1 MPVSANRQTANPTES
16 ANLAQ
21 VSFETARARAL
32 TVVILCVT
40 MASCSAERDTPS
52 GYQGIIEHDDRH
64 LGFRVGG
71 QLREI
76 RFDRGD
82 LIEEG
87 ALIAVLDDTAELP
100 ILLAREAD
108 LARARA
114 TAALV
119 YAGPRVEEVRST
131 MAELDG
137 ARAVQREARA
147 NLDRNRNLPEQAA
160 TARSLISE
168 LEAAYAQSKAQ
179 VRMLQERLKQLR
191 KGARPEELAASD
203 AEVIAAE
210 AAVEA
215 EKERL
220 ALYALHASEGVTVL
234 DVPVRIGEV
243 VAAGAT
249 VMTVADTKHPY
260 VDVFVP
266 QQKLSG
272 LEVGLPARIR
282 VDAEDESFDGEIEH
296 IAPTTEFTPRFL
308 FSPTERSNL
317 VVRVR
322 VRINDLEERLH
333 AGVPAFATFGLKGE

>member
-1 MPVSANRQTANPTES
+1 MI
-16 ANLAQ
+16 
-21 VSFETARARAL
+21 
-32 TVVILCVT
+32 VVVAMT
-40 MASCSAERDTPS
+40 GCSAERNTPS
-52 GYQGIIEHDDRH
+52 GYQGVIEHDDRH

-76 RFDRGD
+76 RFERGD
-82 LIEEG
+82 FIDEG
-87 ALIAVLDDTAELP
+87 ALIAVLDVTAELP
-100 ILLAREAD
+100 VLLAREAD

-114 TAALV
+114 KAALV

-137 ARAVQREARA
+137 ARAVLRESRA

-160 TARSLISE
+160 TARSRISE

-191 KGARPEELAASD
+191 EGARPEELAASD
-203 AEVIAAE
+203 AEVSAAE
-210 AAVEA
+210 AAVDA

-220 ALYALHASEGVTVL
+220 ALYALHASERVTVL

-249 VMTVADTKHPY
+249 VVTVADTKHPY

-272 LEVGLPARIR
+272 LAVGLPARIR
-282 VDAEDESFDGEIEH
+282 VDAEGESFDGEIEH

-322 VRINDLEERLH
+322 VRISDPDERLH
-333 AGVPAFATFGLKGE
+333 AGVPAFATFASKGE

>member
-1 MPVSANRQTANPTES
+1 MR
-16 ANLAQ
+16 
-21 VSFETARARAL
+21 ARARAL
-32 TVVILCVT
+32 TVVIVVAA
-40 MASCSAERDTPS
+40 MAGCSSERNTPA
-52 GYQGIIEHDDRH
+52 GYQGIVEHDDRH

-114 TAALV
+114 KAALV

-137 ARAVQREARA
+137 ARAVLRESRA
-147 NLDRNRNLPEQAA
+147 NLNRNRNLPEQAA
-160 TARSLISE
+160 TAQSRISE
-168 LEAAYAQSKAQ
+168 LEAVYAQSKAQ
-179 VRMLQERLKQLR
+179 VRMLQQRLKQLR
-191 KGARPEELAASD
+191 QGARPEELAASD
-203 AEVIAAE
+203 AEVTAAE
-210 AAVEA
+210 AAVDA

-220 ALYALHASEGVTVL
+220 ALYALHASERVTVL

-249 VMTVADTKHPY
+249 VATVADIEHPY

-266 QQKLSG
+266 QQNLSG
-272 LEVGLPARIR
+272 LAVGLPARIR
-282 VDAEDESFDGEIEH
+282 VDAEGESFDGEIEH

-317 VVRVR
+317 VIRVR
-322 VRINDLEERLH
+322 VRISDPGERLH
-333 AGVPAFATFGLKGE
+333 AGVPAFATFELKGE

>member
-1 MPVSANRQTANPTES
+1 
-16 ANLAQ
+16 

>member
-1 MPVSANRQTANPTES
+1 MSFVSAR
-16 ANLAQ
+16 
-21 VSFETARARAL
+21 VRAL
-32 TVVILCVT
+32 MVMMVAAT
-40 MASCSAERDTPS
+40 MVSCSAERDTPS

-114 TAALV
+114 KAALV

-137 ARAVQREARA
+137 ARAVLREARA

-160 TARSLISE
+160 TARSRISE

-179 VRMLQERLKQLR
+179 VRMLQERLKQMR
-191 KGARPEELAASD
+191 VGARPEELAASD
-203 AEVIAAE
+203 AEVTAAE
-210 AAVEA
+210 AAVDA

-220 ALYALHASEGVTVL
+220 ALYALHASERVTVL

-249 VMTVADTKHPY
+249 VATVADTKHPY
-260 VDVFVP
+260 LDVFVP

-282 VDAEDESFDGEIEH
+282 VDAEGDSFDGEIEH

-322 VRINDLEERLH
+322 VRISDPEERLH
-333 AGVPAFATFGLKGE
+333 AGVPAFATFELKGE

>member
-1 MPVSANRQTANPTES
+1 MGTEHSAK
-16 ANLAQ
+16 LL
-21 VSFETARARAL
+21 VGVLFFL
-32 TVVILCVT
+32 
-40 MASCSAERDTPS
+40 MAAACRAERGTPS

-108 LARARA
+108 LARAKA
-114 TAALV
+114 NAALV
-119 YAGPRVEEVRST
+119 YAGPRVEEVRAT

-137 ARAVQREARA
+137 ARAALREARA
-147 NLDRNRNLPEQAA
+147 NLSRHRNLPAEAA
-160 TARSLISE
+160 TARSLVSE
-168 LEAAYAQSKAQ
+168 LDAAYAQSKAQ
-179 VRMLQERLKQLR
+179 VRMLQERLKQMR

-203 AEVIAAE
+203 AAVTAAE

-215 EKERL
+215 ERERL
-220 ALYALHASEGVTVL
+220 ALYSLRSSERVTVL
-234 DVPVRIGEV
+234 DVPVRLGEV

-249 VMTVADTKHPY
+249 VITVADTTHPY

-266 QQKLSG
+266 QQNLSG
-272 LEVGLPARIR
+272 LRVGIPAKVR
-282 VDAEDESFDGEIEH
+282 VDAESDAIEGEIEH

-308 FSPTERSNL
+308 FSTRERPNL

-322 VRINDLEERLH
+322 VRLTDPEERLH
-333 AGVPAFATFGLKGE
+333 AGVPAFAEFEPEGS

>member
-1 MPVSANRQTANPTES
+1 MSDA
-16 ANLAQ
+16 
-21 VSFETARARAL
+21 TARAWAQ
-32 TVVILCVT
+32 TVVLVVAI
-40 MASCSAERDTPS
+40 AGCSSERNTPS

-114 TAALV
+114 KAALV

-137 ARAVQREARA
+137 ARAVLRESRA

-160 TARSLISE
+160 TARSRISE

-191 KGARPEELAASD
+191 EGARPEELAASD
-203 AEVIAAE
+203 AEVTAAE
-210 AAVEA
+210 AAVDA

-220 ALYALHASEGVTVL
+220 ALYALHASERVTVL

-249 VMTVADTKHPY
+249 VVTVADTKHPY

-272 LEVGLPARIR
+272 LAVGLPARIH
-282 VDAEDESFDGEIEH
+282 VDTEGESFDGEIEH

-322 VRINDLEERLH
+322 VRINDPEERLH
-333 AGVPAFATFGLKGE
+333 AGVPAFATFESKGE

>member
-1 MPVSANRQTANPTES
+1 VPHRFGLAALVSIAL
-16 ANLAQ
+16 LACDRKP
-21 VSFETARARAL
+21 A
-32 TVVILCVT
+32 
-40 MASCSAERDTPS
+40 TPP
-52 GYQGIIEHDDRH
+52 GYQGIVEHDERH

-82 LIEEG
+82 VIEEG

-114 TAALV
+114 NAALV

-131 MAELDG
+131 MAELNG
-137 ARAVQREARA
+137 ARAALREARA
-147 NLDRNRNLPEQAA
+147 NLERHRNLPEEAA
-160 TARSLISE
+160 TARSLVAE
-168 LEAAYAQSKAQ
+168 LDAAYAQSKAQ

-191 KGARPEELAASD
+191 RGARPEELAASD
-203 AEVIAAE
+203 AAVLAAE

-220 ALYALHASEGVTVL
+220 ALYSLVASERVTVL
-234 DVPVRIGEV
+234 DVPVRVGEV

-249 VMTVADTKHPY
+249 VVTVADTTHPY

-266 QQKLSG
+266 QGALGG
-272 LEVGLPARIR
+272 LAVGVPARIR
-282 VDAEDESFDGEIEH
+282 VDSEPQPFDGAIEH
-296 IAPTTEFTPRFL
+296 VASTTEFTPRFL
-308 FSPTERSNL
+308 FSPQERPNL

-322 VRINDLEERLH
+322 VRVEDPHERLH
-333 AGVPAFATFGLKGE
+333 AGVPAFATFDIEGDTRG

>member
-1 MPVSANRQTANPTES
+1 MTRLRTVVSLAVIGCVVSAFGCTSGSEVP
-16 ANLAQ
+16 
-21 VSFETARARAL
+21 
-32 TVVILCVT
+32 
-40 MASCSAERDTPS
+40 P
-52 GYQGIIEHDDRH
+52 GYQGIVEHDERH

-82 LIEEG
+82 IIEEG
-87 ALIAVLDDTAELP
+87 ELIAVLDDTPELP
-100 ILLAREAD
+100 VLLAREAD

-114 TAALV
+114 NAALV

-131 MAELDG
+131 MAELNG
-137 ARAVQREARA
+137 ARAALREARA
-147 NLDRNRNLPEQAA
+147 NLERHRNLPETAA
-160 TARSLISE
+160 TARSLVSE
-168 LEAAYAQSKAQ
+168 LDAAYAQAKAQ

-203 AEVIAAE
+203 AAVLAAE
-210 AAVEA
+210 AAVDA

-220 ALYALHASEGVTVL
+220 ALYSLHASERVRVL

-249 VMTVADTKHPY
+249 VATVADTQHPY

-266 QQKLSG
+266 QQDLAGIS
-272 LEVGLPARIR
+272 VGVPAQVK
-282 VDAEDESFDGEIEH
+282 VDATRETFGGEVEH
-296 IAPTTEFTPRFL
+296 VAPTTEFTPRFL
-308 FSPTERSNL
+308 FSAQERPNL

-322 VRINDLEERLH
+322 VRIDDPDEALH
-333 AGVPAFATFGLKGE
+333 AGVPAFATFERKGASL

>member
-1 MPVSANRQTANPTES
+1 MATIV
-16 ANLAQ
+16 LA
-21 VSFETARARAL
+21 A
-32 TVVILCVT
+32 
-40 MASCSAERDTPS
+40 MAGCSAERDTPP

-71 QLREI
+71 RLREM

-114 TAALV
+114 KAALV

-137 ARAVQREARA
+137 ARAVLRESRA

-179 VRMLQERLKQLR
+179 VRMLQERLKQMR
-191 KGARPEELAASD
+191 VGARPEELAASD
-203 AEVIAAE
+203 AEVTAAE
-210 AAVEA
+210 AALDA

-220 ALYALHASEGVTVL
+220 ALYALHASERVTVL
-234 DVPVRIGEV
+234 DVPVRVGEV

-249 VMTVADTKHPY
+249 VVTVADTKHPY

-266 QQKLSG
+266 QEKLSG
-272 LEVGLPARIR
+272 LAVGLPARIR
-282 VDAEDESFDGEIEH
+282 VDAEAESFDGEIEH

-308 FSPTERSNL
+308 FSPTERANL
-317 VVRVR
+317 VIRVR
-322 VRINDLEERLH
+322 VRIGDPEERLH
-333 AGVPAFATFGLKGE
+333 AGVPAFATFQSKDD

>member
-1 MPVSANRQTANPTES
+1 MVMMVAA
-16 ANLAQ
+16 
-21 VSFETARARAL
+21 
-32 TVVILCVT
+32 T
-40 MASCSAERDTPS
+40 MVSCSAERDTPS

-114 TAALV
+114 KAALV

-137 ARAVQREARA
+137 ARAVLREARA

-160 TARSLISE
+160 TARSRISE

-179 VRMLQERLKQLR
+179 VRMLQERLKQMR
-191 KGARPEELAASD
+191 VGARPEELAASD
-203 AEVIAAE
+203 AEVTAAE
-210 AAVEA
+210 AAVDA

-220 ALYALHASEGVTVL
+220 ALYALHASERVTVL

-249 VMTVADTKHPY
+249 VATVADTKHPY
-260 VDVFVP
+260 LDLFVP

-282 VDAEDESFDGEIEH
+282 VDAEGDSFDGEIEH

-322 VRINDLEERLH
+322 VRISDPEERLH
-333 AGVPAFATFGLKGE
+333 AGVPAFATFELKGE

>member
-1 MPVSANRQTANPTES
+1 MRSEHSAK
-16 ANLAQ
+16 L
-21 VSFETARARAL
+21 SFGFFAL
-32 TVVILCVT
+32 FLV
-40 MASCSAERDTPS
+40 AACSAERGTPA

-82 LIEEG
+82 VIEEG
-87 ALIAVLDDTAELP
+87 ALIAVLDETAELP

-114 TAALV
+114 NAALV

-137 ARAVQREARA
+137 ARAALREARA
-147 NLDRNRNLPEQAA
+147 NLDRHRNLPEQAA
-160 TARSLISE
+160 TARSLVSE
-168 LEAAYAQSKAQ
+168 LDAAYAQSKAQ
-179 VRMLQERLKQLR
+179 VRMLQERLKQMR
-191 KGARPEELAASD
+191 RGARPEELAAAD
-203 AEVIAAE
+203 AAVTAAE
-210 AAVEA
+210 AAVDA

-220 ALYALHASEGVTVL
+220 ALYSLQSSERVTVL
-234 DVPVRIGEV
+234 DVPVRVGEV

-249 VMTVADTKHPY
+249 VITVADTTHPY

-266 QQKLSG
+266 QQDLSG
-272 LEVGLPARIR
+272 LRVGISAKVR
-282 VDAEDESFDGEIEH
+282 VDAEADPFDGEIEH

-308 FSPTERSNL
+308 FSTRERPNL

-322 VRINDLEERLH
+322 VRVADPEERLH
-333 AGVPAFATFGLKGE
+333 AGVPAFARFELGGT

>member
-1 MPVSANRQTANPTES
+1 MGAMMGCSRESQTPA
-16 ANLAQ
+16 
-21 VSFETARARAL
+21 
-32 TVVILCVT
+32 
-40 MASCSAERDTPS
+40 
-52 GYQGIIEHDDRH
+52 GYQGIVEHDDRH

-82 LIEEG
+82 VVEEG
-87 ALIAVLDDTAELP
+87 ALIAVLDVTAELP

-114 TAALV
+114 NAALV

-131 MAELDG
+131 MAELTG
-137 ARAVQREARA
+137 ARAALREARA
-147 NLDRNRNLPEQAA
+147 NLDRHRNLPEAAA

-179 VRMLQERLKQLR
+179 VRMVQERLKRLR
-191 KGARPEELAASD
+191 KGARPEELAAAD
-203 AEVIAAE
+203 AEVTAAE

-215 EKERL
+215 ENERL
-220 ALYALHASEGVTVL
+220 ALYSLHASERVTVL

-249 VMTVADTKHPY
+249 VATVADTQHPY

-266 QQKLSG
+266 QQSLAG
-272 LEVGLPARIR
+272 LQVGLPARIR
-282 VDAEDESFDGEIEH
+282 VDAEDDSFDGEIEH
-296 IAPTTEFTPRFL
+296 IAPTTEFTPRYL

-322 VRINDLEERLH
+322 VRINDPDERLH
-333 AGVPAFATFGLKGE
+333 AGVPSFATFEMKGE

>member
-1 MPVSANRQTANPTES
+1 MIRTVSAKALIGIIV
-16 ANLAQ
+16 LA
-21 VSFETARARAL
+21 
-32 TVVILCVT
+32 T
-40 MASCSAERDTPS
+40 MAGCDAELKTPP

-82 LIEEG
+82 VIEEG

-114 TAALV
+114 NAALV

-137 ARAVQREARA
+137 ARATLREAKA
-147 NLDRNRNLPEQAA
+147 NLDRHRNLPEQAA

-168 LEAAYAQSKAQ
+168 LEAAYAQSRAQ
-179 VRMLQERLKQLR
+179 VRMLQQRLKQMR

-203 AEVIAAE
+203 AAVTAAE
-210 AAVEA
+210 AAVDA

-220 ALYALHASEGVTVL
+220 ALYSLRSSERVTVL

-249 VMTVADTKHPY
+249 VATVADTKHPY

-266 QQKLSG
+266 QQSLEG
-272 LEVGLPARIR
+272 LELGLPARVR
-282 VDAEDESFDGEIEH
+282 VDAESEAFDGKIEH
-296 IAPTTEFTPRFL
+296 IAPTTEFTPRYL
-308 FSPTERSNL
+308 FSPTERPNL

-322 VRINDLEERLH
+322 VRISDPDERLH
-333 AGVPAFATFGLKGE
+333 AGVPAFAKFETKGP

>member
-1 MPVSANRQTANPTES
+1 
-16 ANLAQ
+16 
-21 VSFETARARAL
+21 VSFATAKARAL
-32 TVVILCVT
+32 TVMIAVVAT
-40 MASCSAERDTPS
+40 AGCSTERNTPA

-87 ALIAVLDDTAELP
+87 ALIAILDDTAELP

-114 TAALV
+114 NAALV

-137 ARAVQREARA
+137 ARAVLRESRA
-147 NLDRNRNLPEQAA
+147 NLERNRNLPEQAA
-160 TARSLISE
+160 TARSRISE

-191 KGARPEELAASD
+191 EGARPEELAASD
-203 AEVIAAE
+203 AEVNAAE

-220 ALYALHASEGVTVL
+220 ALYALHASERVTVL
-234 DVPVRIGEV
+234 DVPVRLGEV

-249 VMTVADTKHPY
+249 VVTVADTKHPY

-282 VDAEDESFDGEIEH
+282 VDAEGESFDGEIEH

-322 VRINDLEERLH
+322 VRISDPDERLH
-333 AGVPAFATFGLKGE
+333 AGVPAFATFELRGQ